1 MTYLIVAYAFAV
13 AVLAGF
19 LGWSLRRLRELEGPP
34 TGSDPSAASSREP
47 G

>member
-19 LGWSLRRLRELEGPP
+19 LGWSLRRLRELEGP
-34 TGSDPSAASSREP
+34 TSSEPSALSSREP
-47 G
+47 S